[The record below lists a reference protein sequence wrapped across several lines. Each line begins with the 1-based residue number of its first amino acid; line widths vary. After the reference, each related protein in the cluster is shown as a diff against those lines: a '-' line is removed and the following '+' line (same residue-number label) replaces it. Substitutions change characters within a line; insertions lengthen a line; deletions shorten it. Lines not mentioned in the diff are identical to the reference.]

1 MSAFD
6 HIREAISSLIQSPAA
21 ESAPRH
27 IDNEGPCPYLA
38 SYHTYFLNYEI
49 AYQQYQNAVHRPY
62 MEDSVQVIED
72 FLPQYPLFVAVFDGH
87 GGAFAMEYC
96 MRYLSKEV
104 QQALFETGR
113 PEEALSLAFER
124 VDGGLMKRQA
134 GNVGTTATVCL
145 LSTQG
150 VIYTANV
157 GDSDAYLVSPGET
170 ITLTETHRCDNAS
183 ERERLL

>member
-1 MSAFD
+1 
-6 HIREAISSLIQSPAA
+6 
-21 ESAPRH
+21 
-27 IDNEGPCPYLA
+27 
-38 SYHTYFLNYEI
+38 
-49 AYQQYQNAVHRPY
+49 
-62 MEDSVQVIED
+62 
-72 FLPQYPLFVAVFDGH
+72 
-87 GGAFAMEYC
+87 MEYC